1 MSKQSEAKIGV
12 GTSLTVCY
20 SKNDSP
26 INLRGGKYVVLDV
39 VVVMSTVRTFTD
51 ASTPSD
57 SLVSVLTFV
66 INLEKQD
73 SPYAADGRDHA
84 SGHPF
89 ALAQSRTA
97 V

>member
-1 MSKQSEAKIGV
+1 MKGLFHDHATKISRKNRFCMSKQSEAKIGV

-57 SLVSVLTFV
+57 SLVC
-66 INLEKQD
+66 
-73 SPYAADGRDHA
+73 
-84 SGHPF
+84 
-89 ALAQSRTA
+89 
-97 V
+97 